1 MELVLVRLTVPTA
14 AAAVPPPP
22 ISPEVVV
29 DILWSTSVPD
39 DRLEHVRARPG
50 PSPGT
55 VDLAL
60 FLRIGATPV
69 VEAVEAT
76 EAAEA
81 LCRRAIA
88 TAPSLSDWSF
98 EVLRVVRG
106 SLL

>member
-14 AAAVPPPP
+14 SAAVPPPP

-29 DILWSTSVPD
+29 DIVWSATVPD
-39 DRLEHVRARPG
+39 DRLEHVRARHGPG
-50 PSPGT
+50 PGT
-55 VDLAL
+55 VDLAI
-60 FLRIGATPV
+60 FLRDGATPV
-69 VEAVEAT
+69 T

-106 SLL
+106 SPL